1 MEQSASGALV
11 GVVGTFAGV
20 VGAIAA
26 TLQALEQRRHR
37 GNTAR
42 ATRHQSDHLQQN
54 RPSHDRSS
62 SLLRSAA
69 PDALDFIVNGFRYA
83 ENSSR
88 KVFWASLTS
97 VFLELVAW
105 IVLVAADGE
114 QVTIA
119 AWFTIVALYLTLAC
133 IILIASL
140 FLTFLELTVP
150 DAVSAVLAFMAAV
163 ISLMVILSSLDIW
176 GAIDLS
182 RVWS

>member
-1 MEQSASGALV
+1 M
-11 GVVGTFAGV
+11 
-20 VGAIAA
+20 
-26 TLQALEQRRHR
+26 
-37 GNTAR
+37 
-42 ATRHQSDHLQQN
+42 
-54 RPSHDRSS
+54 
-62 SLLRSAA
+62 
-69 PDALDFIVNGFRYA
+69 
-83 ENSSR
+83 
-88 KVFWASLTS
+88 
-97 VFLELVAW
+97 
-105 IVLVAADGE
+105 AADGE

-150 DAVSAVLAFMAAV
+150 DAASAVLAFMAAV